1 MSNHSTG
8 HPVRALYSSS
18 ACPNVAGKYPKVSG
32 ETCVRTRQREQKK
45 MGTST
50 FTAVKTETSV
60 TVTLFTAPLR
70 MQDVER
76 QRLQHAPDDAQ
87 AASMESAIARRR

>member
-1 MSNHSTG
+1 
-8 HPVRALYSSS
+8 
-18 ACPNVAGKYPKVSG
+18 
-32 ETCVRTRQREQKK
+32 